1 MSMAIYI
8 LCIYNCIQHF
18 LKQPNELAK
27 AASCENQI
35 QLFTVH
41 AVKKKKHLPYTGRF
55 YVNSK

>member
-41 AVKKKKHLPYTGRF
+41 AVKKKNTYPIQVGF
-55 YVNSK
+55 M